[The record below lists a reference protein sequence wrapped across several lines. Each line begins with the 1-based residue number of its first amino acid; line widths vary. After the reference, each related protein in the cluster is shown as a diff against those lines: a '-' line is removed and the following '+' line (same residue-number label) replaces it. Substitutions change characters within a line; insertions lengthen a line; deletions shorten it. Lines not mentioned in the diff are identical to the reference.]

1 MIQAVTIL
9 KFQISAYKQHCSWI
23 AEFMKNFITIN
34 IWSVLAY
41 DKDHD
46 GDGVVLFFCL
56 LQECSCATW
65 ETLVLAAEALHHIS
79 LDFQTSLKMS
89 RASLPSVSS
98 TSKSSLESVAKFLI
112 LIFDQDSRGSWR
124 VFAEKKCLQI
134 MDWSKII
141 AKAVWWW
148 SWLDHDV
155 SEVYILA
162 FSIIHQH
169 VAVFVACFSHKSSF

>member
-1 MIQAVTIL
+1 VIQAVTIL

-124 VFAEKKCLQI
+124 VFAEKKMSTNYGLEQNN
-134 MDWSKII
+134 S
-141 AKAVWWW
+141 
-148 SWLDHDV
+148 
-155 SEVYILA
+155 
-162 FSIIHQH
+162 
-169 VAVFVACFSHKSSF
+169 KSSLVMVMIRPWCFWSLYTGLLYHTSTCSSICCMF